1 LSRIKLQNKIQEG
14 SGIPLYRLVEDM
26 LRDQIAAGHYKEGD
40 LLPSEKELALIF
52 GVSQGT
58 VRKAVLDLTQHGI
71 LYRKQGRGTF
81 VVFQKD
87 NRRRLRN
94 FRFVES
100 LDSELTHLNLGFI
113 GIKVISADTQLAD
126 IFNVKP
132 STRLI
137 CLERMGTLGDEDNI
151 LQTVSYLP
159 KHLYPGMENF
169 TAEDFAKNTLWK
181 FQEIHFKIRMDRREE
196 FVSAVLAD
204 SKLARLLEVPEG
216 AAILRI
222 QVKAYSTGNEIVEY
236 RVSHCN
242 SNGLNFF
249 ITHRLI

>member
-1 LSRIKLQNKIQEG
+1 MQTKIQEG
-14 SGIPLYRLVEDM
+14 SGVPLYRLVEDL
-26 LRDQIAAGHYKEGD
+26 LRDQIATGHFKEGD
-40 LLPSEKELALIF
+40 LLPSEKELAVIF

-94 FRFVES
+94 FRFVEN

-113 GIKVISADTQLAD
+113 GIKVISADIQLAG
-126 IFNVKP
+126 ILNVKP

-137 CLERMGTLGDEDNI
+137 CLERMGTLGGEDNI

-159 KHLYPGMENF
+159 RHLYPGMEHF

-181 FQEIHFKIRMDRREE
+181 FQEIHFKIRVDRREE
-196 FVSAVLAD
+196 FVSAGSAD
-204 SKLARLLEVPEG
+204 SRLAKMLEVPDG
-216 AAILRI
+216 AAILCI
-222 QVKAYSTGNEIVEY
+222 QVKAFSTDNEIVEY

-242 SNGLNFF
+242 STGLNFL

>member
-1 LSRIKLQNKIQEG
+1 MQTKIQEG

-26 LRDQIAAGHYKEGD
+26 LRDQIATGHFKEGD
-40 LLPSEKELALIF
+40 LLPSEKELALTF

-87 NRRRLRN
+87 NRSRLRN
-94 FRFVES
+94 FRFVEG

-113 GIKVISADTQLAD
+113 GIKVISADSQLAEKL
-126 IFNVKP
+126 NVKP

-137 CLERMGTLGDEDNI
+137 CLERMGTLGGEDNI
-151 LQTVSYLP
+151 LQTISYLP
-159 KHLYPGMENF
+159 KHLYPGMAHF
-169 TAEDFAKNTLWK
+169 SAEDFAKNTLWK
-181 FQEIHFKIRMDRREE
+181 FQDIHFKIRVDRREE
-196 FVSAVLAD
+196 FVSAVSAD
-204 SKLARLLEVPEG
+204 NKLAKMLEVPEG
-216 AAILRI
+216 SAILRL
-222 QVKAYSTGNEIVEY
+222 QVKAYSTDNEIVEY

-242 SNGLNFF
+242 SDGLNFF
-249 ITHRLI
+249 MTHRIL